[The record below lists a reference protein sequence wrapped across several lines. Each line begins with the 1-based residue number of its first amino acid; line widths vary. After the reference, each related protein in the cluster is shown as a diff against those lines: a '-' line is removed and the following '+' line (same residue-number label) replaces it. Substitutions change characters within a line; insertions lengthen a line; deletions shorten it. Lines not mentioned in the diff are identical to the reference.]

1 MKFSRK
7 MRHMIILKVTKKP
20 GSRRTLSLEDIFFEK
35 PHPPAVL
42 GLSLYQRVLATQ
54 YLNSWS

>member
-1 MKFSRK
+1 
-7 MRHMIILKVTKKP
+7 MIILKVTKKL